1 MHLNFF
7 KFASA
12 VLLTFMLALSGCFGG
27 GSQAPATKYYVLNS
41 LYTAENETQPVTDLK
56 EAIVV
61 IGPLT
66 LSQVLDRP
74 QIVIRHSD
82 NEIRIA
88 DLDRWAEPL
97 HENLI
102 RAVIDNLAVLLS
114 SGSVIKFP
122 PAGSIPVAY
131 QVIIDV
137 SRFDGDPEDE
147 VVLRARW
154 AILGDN
160 GETVLLKQQSV
171 LNEST
176 KGDTIAEMVA
186 AQSRLVA
193 TLSRNIAEALKILEE
208 KRSGQ

>member
-12 VLLTFMLALSGCFGG
+12 VLLTFMLALSGCLGG

-41 LYTAENETQPVTDLK
+41 LNTAENETQSVTDLK

-97 HENLI
+97 HENFI

-122 PAGSIPVAY
+122 PATSIPVAY

-160 GETVLLKQQSV
+160 GETMLLKQQSV
-171 LNEST
+171 LNEPT

-193 TLSRNIAEALKILEE
+193 KLSRNIAEALKTLEE

>member
-12 VLLTFMLALSGCFGG
+12 VLLTFMLALSGCLGG

-41 LYTAENETQPVTDLK
+41 LYTAENETQSVTDLK

>member
-1 MHLNFF
+1 M
-7 KFASA
+7 
-12 VLLTFMLALSGCFGG
+12 
-27 GSQAPATKYYVLNS
+27 
-41 LYTAENETQPVTDLK
+41 
-56 EAIVV
+56 
-61 IGPLT
+61 
-66 LSQVLDRP
+66 
-74 QIVIRHSD
+74 
-82 NEIRIA
+82 
-88 DLDRWAEPL
+88 

-160 GETVLLKQQSV
+160 GETMLLKQQSV
-171 LNEST
+171 LNEPS
-176 KGDTIAEMVA
+176 KGDTIVEMVA

-193 TLSRNIAEALKILEE
+193 KLSRNIAEALKILEE

>member
-12 VLLTFMLALSGCFGG
+12 VLLTFMLALSGCLGG

-97 HENLI
+97 HENFI

-114 SGSVIKFP
+114 SESVIKFP
-122 PAGSIPVAY
+122 PATSIPVAY